1 MRLLLAEPP
10 VLPVASPE
18 GDLDDAALSHLYA
31 TPRTTAGWLRANFAM
46 TVDGAITG
54 ADGRSGTINT
64 PADHVVFELLRA
76 LSDAV
81 VVGAGTVRA
90 EGYTALSVAET
101 LTSVRAASGA
111 APDLPLVVVSG
122 RGDLPTRLR
131 DAAQGT
137 VLLATTSSA
146 DGVDEAR
153 EVLGAEHVLLCGR
166 TTVEPGQLVDQ
177 LHARGLTRLLTE
189 GGPSLLTSLLQAGA
203 VDELCLSLTPL
214 VVGGEGHRITR
225 GGALKGGFT
234 PRLLVEHDGT
244 LMGRWV
250 RAGR

>member
-10 VLPVASPE
+10 VPPVASLE
-18 GDLDDAALSHLYA
+18 GELDETALSHLYA
-31 TPRTTAGWLRANFAM
+31 APRTAAGWLRANSAM
-46 TVDGAITG
+46 TVDGAVTG

-76 LSDAV
+76 VSDAV
-81 VVGAGTVRA
+81 IVGAGTVRD
-90 EGYTALSVAET
+90 EGYSALSVSET
-101 LTSVRAASGA
+101 LTSTRAASGA

-122 RGDLPTRLR
+122 RGEVPTRLR
-131 DAAQGT
+131 DATPGR

-153 EVLGAEHVLLCGR
+153 DLLGEGQVLVCGR
-166 TTVEPGQLVDQ
+166 AHVEPRRLIDQ
-177 LHARGLTRLLTE
+177 LHARGLTQLLTE
-189 GGPSLLTSLLQAGA
+189 GGPSLLTSLLQVGV

-214 VVGGEGHRITR
+214 VVGGDGHRITR
-225 GGALKGGFT
+225 GGALTGGFT
-234 PRLLVEHDGT
+234 PRLLLEHDGT

-250 RAGR
+250 RAGH